1 MISPILILILIALV
15 FAGGGAAVFRFKTH
29 KAIMLVPVV
38 TSLVVSVL
46 AGFWGLKLYQE
57 GPFLFCFGQMII
69 DSLAIFHII
78 LVNILFTASS
88 AYMID
93 YFKKINTYDKKPMF
107 YRKRYVALWLAFH
120 AMLLLVLVSNNIG
133 LIWIA
138 IESTTLVSS
147 FLILSEKDSLSVE
160 AMWKYLLVCSIGIA
174 LAFIGT
180 VLVIATAH
188 ALPSNDAVYTFSE
201 LQLNASKLDPS
212 LMLFA
217 FIFIVVGFG
226 TKAGLAPMHTWLPD
240 AHSQAPS
247 PASALF
253 SGVMLNCA
261 LFAIMR
267 YLPIVDT
274 AGGAGYAHSILLF
287 FGFTSIIVA
296 MVFMPIQRDLKRLL
310 AYCSVE
316 HIGIIALCIGLGG
329 FGSVVA
335 LFHTLNHSLAK
346 MLAFF
351 SAGSIINHYGTREMK
366 NITGVLKRM
375 PIWGIAFL
383 ISMFV
388 LIGIAPSSIFLSEF
402 MLARTAFTNGNY
414 ITLAFF
420 LFGALVIFIPMLK
433 FTIDIAYGKADEA
446 IKPYTQKVSLWNKII
461 IVGCFLEFIIFGLW
475 LPEPLM
481 HFLKSAASII
491 EHGIKL

>member
-1 MISPILILILIALV
+1 MISPIVVLILITLV
-15 FAGGGAAVFRFKTH
+15 FASGAGAVFRLKKHKT
-29 KAIMLVPVV
+29 IMLVPFAV
-38 TSLVVSVL
+38 SLAVSLLSIFLGV
-46 AGFWGLKLYQE
+46 KLYQD
-57 GPFLFCFGQMII
+57 GPFSFCYGQMII
-69 DSLAIFHII
+69 DNLAIFHII
-78 LVNILFTASS
+78 LINLLFTASS

-120 AMLLLVLVSNNIG
+120 AMLLLVLISNNIAI
-133 LIWIA
+133 IWIA
-138 IESTTLVSS
+138 MESTTIVSS
-147 FLILSEKDSLSVE
+147 FLILSEKDSLSIE
-160 AMWKYLLVCSIGIA
+160 AMWKYLLICSIGIA

-180 VLVIATAH
+180 ILVIATAH
-188 ALPSNDAVYTFSE
+188 AIPSNDVVYTFSK
-201 LQLNASKLDPS
+201 LQQHSSILNPS

-240 AHSQAPS
+240 AHSQAPT
-247 PASALF
+247 PVSALF
-253 SGVMLNCA
+253 SCAMLNGA
-261 LFAIMR
+261 LFIIMR
-267 YLPIVDT
+267 YLPIVDS
-274 AGGAGYAHSILLF
+274 AGGSGYAHAILLF
-287 FGFTSIIVA
+287 FGFSSMIVA
-296 MVFMPIQRDLKRLL
+296 AVFIPIQRDLKRLL

-316 HIGIIALCIGLGG
+316 HIGIIVLCIGLGG
-329 FGSVVA
+329 FGTVIA
-335 LFHTLNHSLAK
+335 LLHTLNHSLAK

-351 SAGSIINHYGTREMK
+351 SAGSIIKQYGTRELK
-366 NITGVLKRM
+366 NIAGVVKQM
-375 PIWGIAFL
+375 PLWGIAFM

-402 MLARTAFTNGNY
+402 MLARTAFINGNY

-420 LFGALVIFIPMLK
+420 LFAILVIFVPMLK
-433 FTIDIAYGKADEA
+433 FTIDIAYGKVDET
-446 IKPYTQKVSLWNKII
+446 IKFTPQKVSLLNKII
-461 IVGCFLEFIIFGLW
+461 IMGCFLEFIIFGLW